1 MFAVNKIVYKCIKL
15 LSSAGLGGVVRG
27 DVESELIHTSHTHS
41 LLIGQ
46 LLQQA
51 EHWHLTMTADI
62 SSLENKSVK
71 PVRVRS
77 SPHHFLFFRELLE
90 ALAQYEQQQ
99 FSSTASAAGIPN
111 AVWLVA
117 VV

>member
-1 MFAVNKIVYKCIKL
+1 M
-15 LSSAGLGGVVRG
+15 RG

-51 EHWHLTMTADI
+51 ERWHLTMTADI
-62 SSLENKSVK
+62 SSLENKSVNHTT
-71 PVRVRS
+71 VS
-77 SPHHFLFFRELLE
+77 CHTTLSLSLFLYRELLE

-99 FSSTASAAGIPN
+99 FSSTASATGVYIYMYG
-111 AVWLVA
+111 
-117 VV
+117 

>member
-1 MFAVNKIVYKCIKL
+1 M
-15 LSSAGLGGVVRG
+15 RG

-51 EHWHLTMTADI
+51 ERWHLTMTADI
-62 SSLENKSVK
+62 SSLENKSVNHTT
-71 PVRVRS
+71 VTCHTS
-77 SPHHFLFFRELLE
+77 LSLFLHRELLE

-99 FSSTASAAGIPN
+99 FSSTASATGVYVMVDHGREVYIH
-111 AVWLVA
+111 LL
-117 VV
+117 